1 MKSGFRNG
9 WDFYNKSFHVF
20 YYYWLFYYNIGH
32 PSWKHVQLVREVSW
46 ARQCVN
52 IYTKFLI
59 SIRIICMTYCWHNKK
74 HHFYVSKCVYIYVCS
89 MVYWWNI
96 CPSLPSPRLHLG
108 DQLGMLRLP
117 TVPWRMSSVFYC
129 FQLYLPWNNSL
140 LGNINRYI

>member
-9 WDFYNKSFHVF
+9 WDFYNKSSHVF

-74 HHFYVSKCVYIYVCS
+74 HHFYVSKCVYICMFHGLLVKHLSFPPFTKAPPWWSTGEAKATYCAMENVFCLLLFPIVSS
-89 MVYWWNI
+89 MEQQSFGKY
-96 CPSLPSPRLHLG
+96 
-108 DQLGMLRLP
+108 
-117 TVPWRMSSVFYC
+117 
-129 FQLYLPWNNSL
+129 
-140 LGNINRYI
+140 